1 MDSETSNSQ
10 QQADKLGIL
19 VTNLGTPDSP
29 ATADVRRY
37 LGEFLWDPRVVE
49 LPRPIWWLILHFVIL
64 TTRPRKS
71 AAAYSKVWTE
81 QGSPLLVISKRQV
94 KKLQQRLVESIDGP
108 VMVVLGMRYGQP
120 AVGQALQQLRDAGVD
135 KILVLPMYPQYS
147 ATTTASTFDV
157 ISTQMRSWRHVPELR
172 YICRYC
178 NEPAYIEAIADQVR
192 EYWAKH
198 GQSDLLLM
206 SFHGIPQKY
215 ADAGDPYADECQQT
229 GQRLAEAL
237 ELTADQW
244 RMSFQSRMGAQAWL
258 TPYTDHSLR
267 ELAAAGV
274 RSVQVLCPGFSVD
287 CLETLEEIAVENRNI
302 FLEAGGEYYDYI
314 PCLND
319 SEQQINMMSALV
331 QKHSQGWMD
340 R

>member
-1 MDSETSNSQ
+1 MDSETSNPR

-29 ATADVRRY
+29 ATADVRRF

-49 LPRPIWWLILHFVIL
+49 LPRPIWWLLLHFVIL

-71 AAAYSKVWTE
+71 AAAYSRVWTE

-94 KKLQQRLVESIDGP
+94 KKLQQRLMESIDGP

-120 AVGQALQQLRDAGVD
+120 AVGRALQQLRDAGVD

-147 ATTTASTFDV
+147 ATTTASTFDL

-178 NEPAYIEAIADQVR
+178 NESAYIEAIAEQVR
-192 EYWAKH
+192 EYWAIH
-198 GQSDLLLM
+198 GQSELLLM

-244 RMSFQSRMGAQAWL
+244 RMSFQSRIGAQAWL
-258 TPYTDHSLR
+258 TPYTDRSLR

-319 SEQQINMMSALV
+319 SDQQINLMSALV